1 MASGFKGHVACCWND
16 MMVAGAAQAEGK
28 NLRVLKWHVGQQIIF
43 GQSRIQIME
52 LLWQSAHIG
61 IAGISS
67 NVELT

>member
-1 MASGFKGHVACCWND
+1 

-43 GQSRIQIME
+43 GQSHIQIME